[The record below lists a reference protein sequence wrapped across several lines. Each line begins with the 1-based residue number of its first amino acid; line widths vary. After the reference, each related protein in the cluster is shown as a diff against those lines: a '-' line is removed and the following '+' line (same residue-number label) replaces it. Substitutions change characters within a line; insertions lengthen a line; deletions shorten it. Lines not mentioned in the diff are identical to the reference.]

1 MGGGCSKSDNNQLV
15 TNPSTNTQNTIN
27 AELSPYLSLDHPFN
41 INHKFNLF
49 FDILSNLLY
58 QKFNE

>member
-15 TNPSTNTQNTIN
+15 INPSTNTQNTTIN

-49 FDILSNLLY
+49 FDILRNY
-58 QKFNE
+58 